1 MCACLPSS
9 PCNYHNSKLWSQDR
23 RDSWN
28 AYQRSRYRKRKAAAA
43 GQAGGE
49 SATATVAATPD
60 AVASPEAFDLE
71 ALKASWNAK
80 APETPL
86 PWENPDHAAE
96 FESEDFEDVREFGGY
111 AYYKEGEQLFHGS
124 PVDLE
129 VGTII
134 VPETR
139 TGFAYASPDLSVAEA
154 FSRPMSNKWGATLA
168 DGTKVVADTGKR
180 YIYEVRPLEPEKTF
194 HSKFGKQGKY
204 NSTGTTFAM
213 GADGELVGGS
223 DEVETISPSGF
234 IVVGKREID

>member
-1 MCACLPSS
+1 MCACLPSN
-9 PCNYHNSKLWSQDR
+9 PCDYHNSKLWSPAR
-23 RDSWN
+23 RESWN

-43 GQAGGE
+43 SQSTG
-49 SATATVAATPD
+49 SATVAL
-60 AVASPEAFDLE
+60 PEDFDLA

-111 AYYKEGEQLFHGS
+111 AYYKEGEVLFHGS

-129 VGTII
+129 LGTII

-154 FSRPMSNKWGATLA
+154 FSKPISNAGGVTLA
-168 DGTKVVADTGKR
+168 DGTEVAVNTGKR

-194 HSKFGKQGKY
+194 HSQFGKQGRY
-204 NSTGTTFAM
+204 NSTVTVFAM
-213 GADGELVGGS
+213 GADGDLVGGS